1 MNKKVFIILFTL
13 TTAFAHAQWTD
24 FGFRIGMGPAS
35 ISDDILM
42 RRGITGYN
50 FSAYINY
57 GFGQSESYLRNT
69 FYLQSGVSLI
79 RRGGYFAQT
88 YSGYAFG
95 AIREGFF
102 DLWYAQVPLLA
113 SFQFTMPMIPYW
125 KDPLVVHA
133 YVGPA
138 VSVGLWGDQRERK
151 VAPTYPQP
159 TENYD
164 HENKAFDIVGRL
176 DVNAIVGIGVH
187 WRQFTFDF
195 FYDHGFMVLYDEI
208 DVLST
213 MEGTGE
219 RKAFSGNNQAFI
231 FALGYKLPIYKDNN

>member
-13 TTAFAHAQWTD
+13 ATTFANAQWAD
-24 FGFRIGMGPAS
+24 FGFRIGMGPAK

-57 GFGQSESYLRNT
+57 GFTQTESYLRNT
-69 FYLQSGVSLI
+69 FYLQTGVSMI
-79 RRGGYFAQT
+79 RRGGYFSQT
-88 YSGYAFG
+88 YSGYALG

-102 DLWYAQVPLLA
+102 NLWYAQVPVLA
-113 SFQFTMPMIPYW
+113 SFKFNLPKIPYVA
-125 KDPLVVHA
+125 DVPQLHA
-133 YVGPA
+133 FIGPA
-138 VSVGLWGDQRERK
+138 VSIGLFGDTRERK
-151 VAPTYPQP
+151 VAPTYTQP

-164 HENKAFDIVGRL
+164 WENKAFDVIDRI

-187 WRQFTFDF
+187 WRGFTFDI

-208 DVLST
+208 DISDP
-213 MEGTGE
+213 EGK

-231 FALGYKLPIYKDNN
+231 FSLGYKLPVYKNND

>member
-13 TTAFAHAQWTD
+13 TAMFANAQFKA
-24 FGFRIGMGPAS
+24 FGFRAGAGWAN

-42 RRGITGYN
+42 RKGVTGYN

-57 GFGQSESYLRNT
+57 GFGQTESCLRNT
-69 FYLQSGVSLI
+69 FYLQTGVSLI
-79 RRGGYFAQT
+79 HRGGYFAQH
-88 YSGYAFG
+88 YSGYTLG

-102 DLWYAQVPLLA
+102 DMWYAQVPILA
-113 SFQFTMPMIPYW
+113 AFQFELPRIPYVN
-125 KDPLVVHA
+125 DPLYLHA
-133 YVGPA
+133 YIGPA
-138 VSVGLWGDQRERK
+138 VSVGLWGDVRERK
-151 VAPTYPQP
+151 VAPTYPQA

-164 HENKAFDIVGRL
+164 HEDKAFDVISRL
-176 DVNAIVGIGVH
+176 DVNGIFGIGVH
-187 WRQFTFDF
+187 WRGFTFDF

-208 DVLST
+208 DVLSE

-231 FALGYKLPIYKDNN
+231 FALGYKLPVYKNKE